1 MEWIKEKLLNVLFY
15 FEMLSIA
22 SSILGFAII
31 AGYLYG
37 SVQTAKEYDS
47 ILKEY
52 DSNLETF
59 RHNVEARQTFYF
71 LGYKVVTKGNVVTV
85 KVTPKR
91 RARLAEAKEATL
103 RTIMGHEFSQEI
115 YTKLIEEK
123 MKKVLLV
130 DVEDPNVAGVKKE
143 AEDISPMQVR

>member
-1 MEWIKEKLLNVLFY
+1 MEWIKEKLINALFY
-15 FEMLSIA
+15 FEVLSIA
-22 SSILGFAII
+22 VSILGFAII

-59 RHNVEARQTFYF
+59 RHNVEAQQDFYF
-71 LGYKVVTKGNVVTV
+71 LGYKVITRGNAVTV

-91 RARLAEAKEATL
+91 RARLAETKEAVL
-103 RTIMGHEFSQEI
+103 RSIMDHEFSQEI

-123 MKKVLLV
+123 MRRVFLA
-130 DVEDPNVAGVKKE
+130 DVEVPNTPE
-143 AEDISPMQVR
+143 AK

>member
-1 MEWIKEKLLNVLFY
+1 MEWIKEKLLNALFY
-15 FEMLSIA
+15 FEVLSIA
-22 SSILGFAII
+22 SSILGFALI

-37 SVQTAKEYDS
+37 SIQTTKEYDS

-59 RHNVEARQTFYF
+59 RHNVENQQDFYF

-91 RARLAEAKEATL
+91 RAKLAETKEAAL
-103 RTIMGHEFSQEI
+103 RTIMDHEFSQEI
-115 YTKLIEEK
+115 YTRLIEEK
-123 MKKVLLV
+123 MRRVFLV
-130 DVEDPNVAGVKKE
+130 DVALPNTAEAKKE
-143 AEDISPMQVR
+143 EEGIGPMRIR